1 MTQEQLASR
10 VERLRRELEVLYRG
24 ESGWDTAAIDSV
36 TNDLAEAEFALAGA
50 LSKYMETIGPH

>member
-1 MTQEQLASR
+1 MTEEQLTSK

-50 LSKYMETIGPH
+50 LSRHMEAVGPY